1 MMPSPS
7 SRSPLRILL
16 PVAAT
21 LWIGALCVSLWASA
35 RITTLTDRTQTHRE
49 AIRSLAPEMNQFD
62 TYWSTIG
69 RLLGNP
75 ASAPHLHEWINTQ
88 HPTLSPSAHKEQTS
102 SLEHSRIRMRTA
114 TVAWPAIEAGQL
126 QTIVETAQNAPASY
140 RLSAITLS
148 PAARDNKLKVEAV
161 FRAFTQQG
169 NP

>member
-1 MMPSPS
+1 MLPPSLQ
-7 SRSPLRILL
+7 SPLRILL

-21 LWIGALCVSLWASA
+21 LWIGALSVSLWASA
-35 RITTLTDRTQTHRE
+35 RIARLNDRTRTNQ
-49 AIRSLAPEMNQFD
+49 ASIRSLTPEINQFD

-69 RLLGNP
+69 HLLENP
-75 ASAPHLHEWINTQ
+75 EAAPHLHEWINSQ
-88 HPTLSPSAHKEQTS
+88 HPALSPSVHKEQTS
-102 SLEHSRIRMRTA
+102 TLEHSRIRMRTA

-126 QTIVETAQNAPASY
+126 QTIVETARNAPVPY

-148 PAARDNKLKVEAV
+148 PVIKDNKLKVEAV